1 MPTNHWFFLGTFL
14 WSCLVSPRGVTDA
27 PSFVEVP
34 LEVIGFRSASL
45 SWGDYDGDGDL
56 DLLVGGYT
64 ATGHELHLLR
74 NDAGVLIWG
83 PFTVVTSVTGA
94 TAWGDYDRD
103 GDLDFA
109 AGGLFRLLR
118 NDGPAGFTAEGAEI
132 TMFGLPFWADFDRDG
147 DLDLLLAGAA
157 FDEPQ
162 SSDLDLRRLRLY
174 VNEPGKPWALR
185 WELALPQNARPPLVD
200 DWDHD
205 GWPDI
210 VYPYMHSTATGD
222 QMKLVFLRNRA
233 GLEFAATEGEF
244 SGSAWPYF
252 MDWADFENDGD
263 LDAAFT
269 GESYPSPQRLLK
281 LVRHDAAQQA
291 PLDLPD
297 AGGLAIAWADF
308 DNDGRLDLST
318 TDEAEGSVGFL
329 RLHRNVSTGPTPE
342 FTVADL
348 PFRGAG
354 FGALAWAD
362 YDSDGDLDF
371 ALTGFANGVPSLRL
385 FRNETLSRNPLP
397 TVPGA
402 LQATVGP
409 NGSVELVWTPATDVN
424 QSGGLTYNVR
434 VGRSAGGVDLVTPNA
449 DVATGRLLAPRR
461 GNAGTIPRLILT
473 NLLAGVYHW
482 SVQAVDLGY
491 AASPFAGETQ
501 FTIPPGPPRVEDVT
515 ATDVRYQHA
524 TLSGVVIPNGALT
537 TVWFEYGTNTTYG
550 TSTTPRALGEG
561 GASGGV
567 TNELANIET
576 AVSYHFRLV
585 AENAAGMVSSPDATL
600 LIPNT
605 APLLSPTTTRVITF
619 PNVPGAPLTV
629 HVSDL
634 ETPVEL
640 LEFTAAVAPMLGQ
653 NTNLLAPSGIVL
665 GGSGTN
671 RTVTLT
677 PAPDQRGIV
686 RVVLTAS
693 DQHGGQTTRPVT
705 LSVEDFSMALLLPR
719 DPGDDVAWAD
729 VDANGWLD
737 LLGNINWIANRNGT
751 NLAYGETTHNQIAGP
766 IALADAN
773 ADGWVDFAVTGSRS
787 GQRTTQVYTNRPPGA
802 VPGFPQT
809 FLSLPAPLVPGFT
822 DAAFSWADYDG
833 DGDPD
838 LMACGLTNLQPASA
852 FTTQVWRNDGA
863 LQFTGLAAVLPRLS
877 LPAMAWADYDGDGD
891 LDVCVIG
898 STNRATTGAFTRL
911 LRNDGAGAFTDSGV
925 VLPQLC
931 GGFVAW
937 GDLDNDGR
945 LDLALGGTGM
955 IGNRST
961 NHVLVLRQEN
971 GEVFAELARLEPLAD
986 GRAWWLDFDN
996 DGDLDLAYTGKGEG
1010 WGLFDMFKLYLN
1022 DGRGH
1027 FKDISPPTRDWE
1039 GGFGE
1044 ANAFGDF
1051 DGDSDLDLVSMT
1063 ALRRNNAP
1071 RTNTPPGPPS
1081 GLGTSITD
1089 QAVIFTWRP
1098 ATDVDQA
1105 GGLTYNLRVGTTPGG
1120 VDIVSPLA
1128 DRQTGWRHVVAPGS
1142 AWHSGRWTLRGL
1154 GPGTYYWSVQ
1164 AIDHSFA
1171 GGPFAAEQS
1180 FTIGGAAAPEFV
1192 GIRWEPPGSIV
1203 LTVSSAAAGRFAL
1216 ETSRDLDLWTLHG
1229 THDLPAGTSTLTIM
1243 QFEEAVGFYRLT
1255 RE

>member
-1 MPTNHWFFLGTFL
+1 MPTNHWLFFGTFL
-14 WSCLVSPRGVTDA
+14 WSCLVSPRGVADT
-27 PSFVEVP
+27 PTFVEVP
-34 LEVIGFRSASL
+34 LEVAGFRSASL

-74 NDAGVLIWG
+74 NDAGVLRWG
-83 PFTVVTSVTGA
+83 LFTVVTGVTGA

-185 WELALPQNARPPLVD
+185 WELALPHNARPPLVD

-222 QMKLVFLRNRA
+222 QMKLGFLRNQA
-233 GLEFAATEGEF
+233 GLGFAATEGEF
-244 SGSAWPYF
+244 SGSGWPYF
-252 MDWADFENDGD
+252 MDWGDYENDGD

-281 LVRHDAAQQA
+281 LVRHDDAQQVL
-291 PLDLPD
+291 LDLPG

-308 DNDGRLDLST
+308 DNDGHLDLST
-318 TDEAEGSVGFL
+318 TDEAEGAVGFL
-329 RLHRNVSTGPTPE
+329 RLHRNASTGPTPE
-342 FTVADL
+342 FTATDL

-371 ALTGFANGVPSLRL
+371 ALTGFTNGVPSLRL
-385 FRNETLSRNPLP
+385 FRNETQSRNPPP

-409 NGSVELVWTPATDVN
+409 NGSVEFAWTPATDPN

-434 VGRSAGGVDLVTPNA
+434 AGRSAGGVDLVTPNA
-449 DVATGRLLAPRR
+449 DVATGRLLVPQR
-461 GNAGTIPRLILT
+461 GNAGTIPRFVLT

-491 AASPFAGETQ
+491 AASPFAAEAQ
-501 FTIPPGPPRVEDVT
+501 FTIPPGPPRVKDVT

-537 TVWFEYGTNTTYG
+537 LAWFEYGLDTSYG
-550 TSTTPRALGEG
+550 VATAPQAVGEG
-561 GASGGV
+561 ALPVGV
-567 TNELANIET
+567 TNELANLET
-576 AVSYHFRLV
+576 AVTFHFRLV
-585 AENAAGMVSSPDATL
+585 AENAAGMVSSPDATF

-619 PNVPGAPLTV
+619 PNVSAAALAV
-629 HVSDL
+629 FVSDL
-634 ETPVEL
+634 ETPAEL
-640 LEFTAAVAPMLGQ
+640 LEFTAVVAPMSGQ

-686 RVVLTAS
+686 RVVLTVR
-693 DQHGGQTTRPVT
+693 DQHGGQTTRSVT

-719 DPGDDVAWAD
+719 DPGEDLAWAD
-729 VDANGWLD
+729 VDRDGWLD
-737 LLGNINWIANRNGT
+737 VLGSMIWLVNRKGT
-751 NLAYGETTHNQIAGP
+751 NLVYAAGSYNQITGP
-766 IALADAN
+766 MCLADAN
-773 ADGWVDFAVTGSRS
+773 ADGWVDFAVTGTRS
-787 GQRTTQVYTNRPPGA
+787 SQRTTQVYTNRPLSTTPA
-802 VPGFPQT
+802 LPWT
-809 FLSLPAPLVPGFT
+809 FLGLPTPLMPGFT
-822 DAAFSWADYDG
+822 GASFAWADYDS

-838 LMACGLTNLQPASA
+838 LVACGLTNLQPASA
-852 FTTQVWRNDGA
+852 FATQVWRNDGA
-863 LQFTGLAAVLPRLS
+863 LLFTGVADVLPHLS
-877 LPAMAWADYDGDGD
+877 LASMAWADYDADGD
-891 LDVCVIG
+891 LDVCVLG

-911 LRNDGAGAFTDSGV
+911 LRNDGTGAFTDAGV

-931 GGFVAW
+931 SGLVAW
-937 GDLDNDGR
+937 GDCDNDGR
-945 LDLALGGTGM
+945 LDLALGGAGM
-955 IGNRST
+955 IGNRPT
-961 NHVLVLRQEN
+961 NIVTVFRQESDK
-971 GEVFAELARLEPLAD
+971 VFTELARLGAVTA
-986 GRAWWLDFDN
+986 GRVWWLDFDN
-996 DGDLDLAYTGKGEG
+996 DGDLDLAYIGMDVRMT
-1010 WGLFDMFKLYLN
+1010 FMHVFKLYLN
-1022 DGRGH
+1022 EGGGR
-1027 FKDISPPTRDWE
+1027 FTDISPPE
-1039 GGFGE
+1039 GAPAWGL
-1044 ANAFGDF
+1044 ADAIAFGDF
-1051 DGDSDLDLVSMT
+1051 DGDSDLDLASLST
-1063 ALRRNNAP
+1063 LFRNNSLRA
-1071 RTNTPPGPPS
+1071 NTPPGAPS
-1081 GLGTSITD
+1081 DLATSISD
-1089 QAVIFTWRP
+1089 QAVTFTWAS

-1105 GGLTYNLRVGTTPGG
+1105 DGLTYNLRVGTTPGG
-1120 VDIVSPLA
+1120 VDIMSPLA
-1128 DRQTGWRHVVAPGS
+1128 DPKTGWRHIVAPGN
-1142 AWHSGRWTLRGL
+1142 AWQSGRWTLRGL

-1171 GGPFAAEQS
+1171 GGPFADEQS
-1180 FTIGGAAAPEFV
+1180 FTLGGIAAPEFIGV
-1192 GIRWEPPGSIV
+1192 RWEPPGSIV
-1203 LTVSSAAAGRFAL
+1203 LTVFSAAAGRFAL
-1216 ETSRDLDLWTLHG
+1216 ETSRDLDLWALHG
-1229 THDLPAGTSTLTIM
+1229 THNLPAGTSTLTIN
-1243 QFEEAVGFYRLT
+1243 QLEEDVGFYRFR